1 MGIGSGIAEFAAD
14 FLGRASSLRDGIAVG
29 CMVIVA
35 CCLLIDFFVESGDRK
50 ERGAD
55 PGESDLGM
63 EDGNGDPAPYEE
75 LQKLTPVK
83 LVVLERDFLVPK
95 ACLRRW
101 RRIRAALVGA
111 VVCISLLAVVYVASW
126 WWVAAASA
134 LYLVVAVGTVWSPRL
149 HQGKADHRR
158 RAPWKSL
165 GEG

>member
-1 MGIGSGIAEFAAD
+1 MGVGMGIAEFAAD

-35 CCLLIDFFVESGDRK
+35 CCLLIDLFAESGDRK
-50 ERGAD
+50 ERG
-55 PGESDLGM
+55 
-63 EDGNGDPAPYEE
+63 DGGHGRRDPAPYEE

-95 ACLRRW
+95 ACLGRW

-111 VVCISLLAVVYVASW
+111 VVCISLLAVAYASSW
-126 WWVAAASA
+126 WWVVAASA

-149 HQGKADHRR
+149 HRGKADDGR
-158 RAPWKSL
+158 RAPWKS
-165 GEG
+165 